1 MRPICKNQYALD
13 GMQKFPN
20 MLSATPPFQD

>member
-1 MRPICKNQYALD
+1 MRSICKNQYAAD
-13 GMQKFPN
+13 DMQKFPN

>member
-1 MRPICKNQYALD
+1 MRSIFKNQYAAD
-13 GMQKFPN
+13 DMQKFPD